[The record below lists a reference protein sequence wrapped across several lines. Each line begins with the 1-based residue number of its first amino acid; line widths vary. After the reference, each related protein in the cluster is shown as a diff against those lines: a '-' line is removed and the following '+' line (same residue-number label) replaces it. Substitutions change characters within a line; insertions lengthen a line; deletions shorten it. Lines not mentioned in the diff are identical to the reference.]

1 MYSEILLK
9 VDLVYAAEGTKKIAQ
24 SRPQPLDGVN
34 VNLSDSV
41 AIIIARPD
49 TLARCMAN
57 RHMVALRPGQ
67 TTVGTPFVGGA
78 IQNSYRLSH
87 QRQIFY
93 CVVIKHISDHSQTFP
108 ASISQ
113 LTCQD

>member
-1 MYSEILLK
+1 MNFKSMPAVKTPDPEPECRSN
-9 VDLVYAAEGTKKIAQ
+9 DSAA
-24 SRPQPLDGVN
+24 QPLRVLLLD
-34 VNLSDSV
+34 DSEDELWLLEDELIQGGFQPKLQRV
-41 AIIIARPD
+41 D
-49 TLARCMAN
+49 TAPQME
-57 RHMVALRPGQ
+57 
-67 TTVGTPFVGGA
+67 TGA